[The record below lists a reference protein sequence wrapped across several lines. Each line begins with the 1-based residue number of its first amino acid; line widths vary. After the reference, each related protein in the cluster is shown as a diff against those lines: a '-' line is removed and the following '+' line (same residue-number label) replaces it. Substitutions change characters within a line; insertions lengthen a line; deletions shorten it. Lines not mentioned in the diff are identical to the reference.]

1 MSNTCKESLCTR
13 CAHLSVCSYRDKYLN
28 LQEQINNLE
37 ISMIESDGETYFTKL
52 QHIPWIRP
60 VELSCIYFMENRLE
74 LLRNYF
80 TTSGHSNGLE
90 SINCASKEEQ

>member
-13 CAHLSVCSYRDKYLN
+13 CAHLSVCSYRDKYLK

-37 ISMIESDGETYFTKL
+37 ISMIESDGATRFTKL
-52 QHIPWIRP
+52 QNIPWIRP

-80 TTSGHSNGLE
+80 TSSGHSNGSE
-90 SINCASKEEQ
+90 FINCASKEER